1 MRYPLLHR
9 YLSRLANGVSDDA
22 KLWTDGH
29 GRVQGQFFHCALTS
43 VFQPVRDIGGEVR
56 AFDAFAHSY
65 LKQDSGLSVW
75 RMLNNAASDDESV
88 ELDRLCRVI
97 HVLNYFR
104 QLGDVGQDLLIGVH
118 ERLLAAV
125 SGNHGAVF
133 RHILDALEL
142 PVGRILLQL
151 PQAGADRQW
160 AIGFVVDNYR
170 RNGFRIATQATGV
183 DEAAR
188 QLEQLRPD
196 LIRLDI
202 HAAGGVDQLAHLIE
216 HAVSVGSTLLFSR
229 VDEAGGLDGVIEA
242 LDASGTA
249 AADGLWFTGLH
260 AGEPEPWLNT
270 ATGMSPSTG
279 RPPAASPQPAQA

>member
-9 YLSRLANGVSDDA
+9 YLSRLANGVSNEA
-22 KLWTDGH
+22 RLWTDGH

-43 VFQPVRDIGGEVR
+43 VFQPVRDLGGEVR
-56 AFDAFAHSY
+56 AFDALAHSY
-65 LKQDSGLSVW
+65 SKEDSGLSVW

-104 QLGDVGQDLLIGVH
+104 QAGDAGDDLLIGVH

-133 RHILDALEL
+133 RHILDGLEL

-151 PQAGADRQW
+151 PQAGADRHW

-170 RNGFRIATQATGV
+170 RNGFRIATHAADV

-188 QLEQLRPD
+188 QIGQLRPD

-202 HAAGGVDQLAHLIE
+202 HAAGSVDRLAHLIE
-216 HAVSVGSTLLFSR
+216 HAASVGSTLLFSR
-229 VDEAGGLDGVIEA
+229 VDDAGALGSVVDA

-249 AADGLWFTGLH
+249 AADGPWFTGLH
-260 AGEPEPWLNT
+260 AGAAEPWLDT
-270 ATGMSPSTG
+270 AAGIAQQTG
-279 RPPAASPQPAQA
+279 RPPAAWPQPAQA